1 MTSCQ
6 GDRRWGFSNIQRGKL
21 PTKKRT
27 GLAFCTCTMIIKP
40 TATAATGAIGFSLSP
55 GGLLYPYHV
64 GILSSLDHYGF
75 LTPHTPLAGASAGA
89 IAAVSHAAQVKPEV
103 CLDTTVKIS
112 EECVRRGGA
121 RGRLLPL
128 LEAELDAIL
137 DENAH
142 HIVNERPGMT
152 ALAHFE
158 LFPKFRPVLETHFE
172 TRECLKEAV
181 LNSSMFP
188 FFSTNWPVRFSKQT
202 KNRQNKGVLGSLP
215 RIVMDGYFAVP
226 FSRFGCPDFR
236 MAERGNFVMEMEDE
250 VEAELASQLKQKA
263 STQVDRTVTVSV
275 FPHDSVLM
283 TDSSEH
289 DRISPIFNQEDPIG
303 QVKELLERATQ
314 PLTRSQVHELYESG
328 WADAER
334 WVKEES
340 ERVKLRDALLK
351 EKAEENI

>member
-1 MTSCQ
+1 
-6 GDRRWGFSNIQRGKL
+6 
-21 PTKKRT
+21 
-27 GLAFCTCTMIIKP
+27 MIINP
-40 TATAATGAIGFSLSP
+40 TASTSTGAIGFSLSP

-64 GILSSLDHYGF
+64 GSLAALNYHGH
-75 LTPHTPLAGASAGA
+75 LAPQTPLAGASAGA
-89 IAAVSHAAQVKPEV
+89 IAVVSHAAQVKPQV

-112 EECVRRGGA
+112 EECVRQGGA

-128 LEAELDAIL
+128 LEAELNAIL

-142 HIVNERPGMT
+142 QIVNERPGMT

-158 LFPKFRPVLETHFE
+158 IFPMFRPVLETHFE
-172 TRECLKEAV
+172 TRGCLMEAI

-202 KNRQNKGVLGSLP
+202 KSRSKNSGVFGSLP
-215 RIVMDGYFAVP
+215 RIALDGYFAVP

-236 MAERGNFVMEMEDE
+236 MAERGSFVIGMEDQ
-250 VEAELASQLKQKA
+250 VEADLADLMAEKA
-263 STQVDRTVTVSV
+263 RTEIDRTVTVTV

-283 TDSSEH
+283 TASSEH

-303 QVKELLERATQ
+303 QVKELLELATR
-314 PLTRSQVHELYESG
+314 PLTEPQVHQLYEQG

-340 ERVKLRDALLK
+340 DRVKMGDALLR
-351 EKAEENI
+351 EEGRKAWLGGGKSSK